1 MLRVCVR
8 PRALNDAR
16 SSPNA
21 ASRWLVDI
29 SIEAHALPNVE
40 ALVHPLPPLVVS
52 DVERRLAT
60 LLRRERGEKRRGGSP
75 HRFGGDAGGADPE
88 QAALNR
94 SVRRDA
100 LERLRQ
106 AWPLSRERQA
116 QELGRRSRRRS
127 RFPGLL
133 RGDRSERPGSAGNED
148 DSSVNRQ
155 ATSHVR
161 GIVVVSGWP
170 PLDITSE
177 LMSGRRFDFE
187 EFASRKT
194 REATRASIERLS
206 TVFDESDHARV
217 WGVGNAWSRMHYD
230 GDFGLLTQGND
241 ATAMSLVFVQS
252 KDGNTG
258 GDPGALGGGATD
270 MHLIYEGLSR
280 VAADAVLAGARSV
293 GAENVFSVWHPEL
306 VALRASLDL
315 PRHPAQIV
323 VSGRGRLNFDALLFN
338 VPEVPRLRHSRG

>member
-1 MLRVCVR
+1 
-8 PRALNDAR
+8 
-16 SSPNA
+16 
-21 ASRWLVDI
+21 
-29 SIEAHALPNVE
+29 
-40 ALVHPLPPLVVS
+40 
-52 DVERRLAT
+52 
-60 LLRRERGEKRRGGSP
+60 
-75 HRFGGDAGGADPE
+75 
-88 QAALNR
+88 
-94 SVRRDA
+94 
-100 LERLRQ
+100 
-106 AWPLSRERQA
+106 
-116 QELGRRSRRRS
+116 
-127 RFPGLL
+127 
-133 RGDRSERPGSAGNED
+133 
-148 DSSVNRQ
+148 
-155 ATSHVR
+155 
-161 GIVVVSGWP
+161 
-170 PLDITSE
+170 
-177 LMSGRRFDFE
+177 MSGRRFDFE

-338 VPEVPRLRHSRG
+338 VPEVRVFVIAAAEQMTRHASALAARPWIRPIPQTPDDLRPAIQQLREAEGIQRISAVGGRHTASHLVDGGLAQDLFLTTTAHQGGEPQTPWYSGVNPPATKVITQKQWGDGGSPVLFEHVLIRP